1 MGYPVTFSAQKD
13 TTPLTVV
20 QITDCH
26 LGRELGDDLLG
37 MDTDNSLEAVLAA
50 VAEECPQID
59 LLVVSGDIAA
69 HGDVESYRRLHARL
83 DGVAQQMVWL
93 PGNHD
98 DANLMRS
105 VVGDQIMPSAVDLGA
120 WRLGF
125 LNSAVKGEVGGFLAD
140 DQLAALVGIAES
152 GRPSL
157 VFLHHHLRP
166 LGCAW
171 LDEQRIKNGDK
182 VFATVADIPQ
192 IKAFVSG
199 HVHQQSEALF
209 QGVGLLTTPS
219 TCIQFAPSSDT
230 FALDDCN
237 PGYRIFY
244 LAEDGQFQTRVSR
257 VKGVTFAVDNL
268 ASGYE

>member
-93 PGNHD
+93 P
-98 DANLMRS
+98 S

-182 VFATVADIPQ
+182 AFATVADIPQ